1 MEAVLQQVLTK
12 LNELQAEINNMKQT
26 VATKQD
32 LENMVTKEDL
42 KAMAAKQDLE
52 NMATK
57 EDLKAMAT
65 KQDLENMATKEDL
78 KAMATKQDL
87 ENMATKEDLKAMATK
102 QDLENMATKEDL
114 KAMATKQ
121 DLKMIQQA
129 VLETNEIVKNI
140 EANQKRQERILDVLS
155 KRSIEHEAQ
164 ITDLRY
170 VK

>member
-1 MEAVLQQVLTK
+1 MLEAVLQQVLTK
-12 LNELQAEINNMKQT
+12 LNELQAEMNNMKQT

-42 KAMAAKQDLE
+42 KAMATKQDLE
-52 NMATK
+52 NMATR

-65 KQDLENMATKEDL
+65 KQDLEN
-78 KAMATKQDL
+78 
-87 ENMATKEDLKAMATK
+87 
-102 QDLENMATKEDL
+102 
-114 KAMATKQ
+114 MATKQ

-164 ITDLRY
+164 ITDLRC

>member
-1 MEAVLQQVLTK
+1 MLETVLQQVLTK

-26 VATKQD
+26 VAS
-32 LENMVTKEDL
+32 
-42 KAMAAKQDLE
+42 KQDLE

-78 KAMATKQDL
+78 KAMAS
-87 ENMATKEDLKAMATK
+87 
-102 QDLENMATKEDL
+102 
-114 KAMATKQ
+114 KQ

>member
-1 MEAVLQQVLTK
+1 MLEAVLQQVLTK
-12 LNELQAEINNMKQT
+12 LNELQAEMNNMKQT
-26 VATKQD
+26 MATKQD
-32 LENMVTKEDL
+32 LENMV
-42 KAMAAKQDLE
+42 
-52 NMATK
+52 
-57 EDLKAMAT
+57 
-65 KQDLENMATKEDL
+65 
-78 KAMATKQDL
+78 
-87 ENMATKEDLKAMATK
+87 
-102 QDLENMATKEDL
+102 TKEDL

-164 ITDLRY
+164 ITDLRC

>member
-1 MEAVLQQVLTK
+1 MLEAVLQQVLTK
-12 LNELQAEINNMKQT
+12 LNELQAEMNNMKQT
-26 VATKQD
+26 
-32 LENMVTKEDL
+32 
-42 KAMAAKQDLE
+42 
-52 NMATK
+52 
-57 EDLKAMAT
+57 
-65 KQDLENMATKEDL
+65 
-78 KAMATKQDL
+78 
-87 ENMATKEDLKAMATK
+87 MATK

-140 EANQKRQERILDVLS
+140 EANQKRQECILDVLS

>member
-1 MEAVLQQVLTK
+1 MLEAVLQQVLTK

-26 VATKQD
+26 
-32 LENMVTKEDL
+32 
-42 KAMAAKQDLE
+42 
-52 NMATK
+52 
-57 EDLKAMAT
+57 MAT
-65 KQDLENMATKEDL
+65 KQDLEN
-78 KAMATKQDL
+78 
-87 ENMATKEDLKAMATK
+87 
-102 QDLENMATKEDL
+102 
-114 KAMATKQ
+114 MATKQ

-164 ITDLRY
+164 ITDLRC

>member
-1 MEAVLQQVLTK
+1 MLEAVLQQVLTK

-32 LENMVTKEDL
+32 LENMV
-42 KAMAAKQDLE
+42 
-52 NMATK
+52 
-57 EDLKAMAT
+57 
-65 KQDLENMATKEDL
+65 
-78 KAMATKQDL
+78 
-87 ENMATKEDLKAMATK
+87 
-102 QDLENMATKEDL
+102 TKEDL